1 MKMGFYSLAFALT
14 IAFLLSLL
22 FTRLTK
28 SPGPWN
34 SFWALF
40 AVLSLAIW
48 VASIWVT
55 PIGPIWYGVAWV
67 DLLVVGLLLILL
79 FSAVGEANQR
89 QLSNSNKQK
98 KEIDPTNTPKQDTTS
113 IALFGVFFWIF
124 VGSLVVLAV
133 FGVANLA

>member
-55 PIGPIWYGVAWV
+55 PIGPLWYGVAWI
-67 DLLVVGLLLILL
+67 DLLVVGLLIVLL
-79 FSAVGEANQR
+79 FGAVGEANQR
-89 QLSNSNKQK
+89 QLSKGNTMQQQT
-98 KEIDPTNTPKQDTTS
+98 DPDIPKQDTTA
-113 IALFGVFFWIF
+113 IALFGVFFWLF
-124 VGSLVVLAV
+124 VGSLVVLAI
-133 FGVANLA
+133 FGIASWG